1 MGSFLCGIRQRPTL
15 PGRLQPSTIGAERLN
30 FCVRYGNR
38 WDPFAIIT
46 GMPMK
51 GLCSPLSS
59 WFRLRPFLTEA
70 SFLETLRTIR
80 AFLLFTR
87 TLKTAHPDFL
97 HLVLDQSLFNFPFGL
112 TRFSI
117 SLDQVLDRLVSAS
130 FYVTAFTPLTYLLVV
145 FQGSYFFRMGHFF
158 LRWASRLDAFSVY
171 PLRISLPSCA
181 LGRTTV
187 APVMRPLRSSRTRSS
202 SSHVSFAH
210 DG

>member
-1 MGSFLCGIRQRPTL
+1 MGPFRHCHRNAYEGLVQSFVFLVSASSIFNRSFLLG
-15 PGRLQPSTIGAERLN
+15 
-30 FCVRYGNR
+30 
-38 WDPFAIIT
+38 D
-46 GMPMK
+46 
-51 GLCSPLSS
+51 SPHNSRFFS
-59 WFRLRPFLTEA
+59 IA
-70 SFLETLRTIR
+70 
-80 AFLLFTR
+80 R

-97 HLVLDQSLFNFPFGL
+97 HLVTNQFLFNFPFGL

-145 FQGSYFFRMGHFF
+145 FQGSYFFRMGYFF

-171 PLRISLPSCA
+171 PVRISLPSCA

>member
-1 MGSFLCGIRQRPTL
+1 MLGVFLFGIRQRPTL

-38 WDPFAIIT
+38 WDPFAIVT
-46 GMPMK
+46 G
-51 GLCSPLSS
+51 
-59 WFRLRPFLTEA
+59 
-70 SFLETLRTIR
+70 I
-80 AFLLFTR
+80 LLGFFR

-97 HLVLDQSLFNFPFGL
+97 HLVLDQFLFQFSLWSHLIRLNF
-112 TRFSI
+112 
-117 SLDQVLDRLVSAS
+117 LDQVLDRLVSAS
-130 FYVTAFTPLTYLLVV
+130 SYVTAFTPLTYHLVV
-145 FQGSYFFRMGHFF
+145 FQGSYFFRMGHLF

-187 APVMRPLRSSRTRSS
+187 APVMRSLRSSRTRSN

>member
-1 MGSFLCGIRQRPTL
+1 MQSTFCFSQKKRTVRNGSHIDSGGDLLSRAVSSQV
-15 PGRLQPSTIGAERLN
+15 PSAL
-30 FCVRYGNR
+30 
-38 WDPFAIIT
+38 
-46 GMPMK
+46 K
-51 GLCSPLSS
+51 GLTSVFGMGTGGTLSPLSPEFS
-59 WFRLRPFLTEA
+59 R
-70 SFLETLRTIR
+70 I
-80 AFLLFTR
+80 LLSR
-87 TLKTAHPDFL
+87 TLKTAHPDFSSCL
-97 HLVLDQSLFNFPFGL
+97 RPVNQFSLWSHLILLNF
-112 TRFSI
+112 
-117 SLDQVLDRLVSAS
+117 LDQVLDRLVSAS

-145 FQGSYFFRMGHFF
+145 FQGSYFFRMGYLF

>member
-1 MGSFLCGIRQRPTL
+1 MVSFLFGIRQRPTL

-38 WDPFAIIT
+38 WDPFAIVT
-46 GMPMK
+46 G
-51 GLCSPLSS
+51 
-59 WFRLRPFLTEA
+59 
-70 SFLETLRTIR
+70 I
-80 AFLLFTR
+80 LLGFR
-87 TLKTAHPDFL
+87 TLKTAHPNFS
-97 HLVLDQSLFNFPFGL
+97 HLVSDQFLQFSLWSHL
-112 TRFSI
+112 FSI
-117 SLDQVLDRLVSAS
+117 LLDQVLDRLVSAS

-145 FQGSYFFRMGHFF
+145 FQGSYFFRMGYLF

-171 PLRISLPSCA
+171 PVRISLPSCA

-187 APVMRPLRSSRTRSS
+187 APVMRSLRSSRTRSN

>member
-1 MGSFLCGIRQRPTL
+1 MGPFRHNHRNSLRVSYPENRTSRLLTSCEKPISFQFSLWSHLI
-15 PGRLQPSTIGAERLN
+15 PS
-30 FCVRYGNR
+30 
-38 WDPFAIIT
+38 D
-46 GMPMK
+46 
-51 GLCSPLSS
+51 
-59 WFRLRPFLTEA
+59 
-70 SFLETLRTIR
+70 
-80 AFLLFTR
+80 
-87 TLKTAHPDFL
+87 
-97 HLVLDQSLFNFPFGL
+97 
-112 TRFSI
+112 

-145 FQGSYFFRMGHFF
+145 FQGSYFFRMGYLF

-171 PLRISLPSCA
+171 PVRISLPSCA

>member
-1 MGSFLCGIRQRPTL
+1 MQPVFL
-15 PGRLQPSTIGAERLN
+15 PGLRSVHFKPELQT
-30 FCVRYGNR
+30 
-38 WDPFAIIT
+38 W
-46 GMPMK
+46 
-51 GLCSPLSS
+51 
-59 WFRLRPFLTEA
+59 
-70 SFLETLRTIR
+70 ETSAQSR

-87 TLKTAHPDFL
+87 TLKTAHPDFSL
-97 HLVLDQSLFNFPFGL
+97 LVTDQFLNFPFGL

-130 FYVTAFTPLTYLLVV
+130 FYVTAFTPLTYHLVV
-145 FQGSYFFRMGHFF
+145 FQGSYFFRMGYLF

-171 PLRISLPSCA
+171 PVRISLPSCA

-187 APVMRPLRSSRTRSS
+187 APVMRSLRSSRTRSN